1 MVKQIIDLPDGW
13 TCIQCGDEYLKDTD
27 GQLVDSYIEGTLCKK
42 CNTPKNLK
50 TEYFSESKQDW
61 IDVETMS
68 DIHVRRAFVK
78 MLKKQPTYEVIKE
91 ELRCTELKLE
101 KIKEVF
107 KWG

>member
-1 MVKQIIDLPDGW
+1 M
-13 TCIQCGDEYLKDTD
+13 T
-27 GQLVDSYIEGTLCKK
+27 
-42 CNTPKNLK
+42 KNLK

-68 DIHVRRAFVK
+68 DVHVRRAFIK
-78 MLKKQPTYEVIKE
+78 ILKKLPEVHTIKE